1 LFIPSTGASGG
12 LIVIWD
18 SSVFTGMIMHCEP
31 FAISVHFTSTQ
42 SSQAWTL
49 VNIYGPCAGDL
60 RDTFTQWMFNLN
72 IPLEEDWLI
81 LGDFN
86 FIRSQENRGRP
97 GGNVNDM
104 LLFNDIIRRQNLTE
118 LPIKG
123 RRFTWSNM
131 QDSPLLEQLDWFFTS
146 LHWTSSYPSTIVT
159 PQGKPTSDH
168 TPCVV
173 TIQTSIPG
181 CKMFRFEN
189 FWVAHPGFLQTVTAS
204 WSKPTHKSNSAANI
218 NTKFKRLRYD
228 LKF

>member
-1 LFIPSTGASGG
+1 MNFLKNWIVLCWNIRGLNDKSKQLALMNAITVSGCSVVCLQETKKCDFDIKFIRKCCPRHFDDFLFIPSTGASGG

-42 SSQAWTL
+42 SSQPWTL

-60 RDTFTQWMFNLN
+60 RDTFTEWMFNLN
-72 IPLEEDWLI
+72 IPPEEDWLI

-86 FIRSQENRGRP
+86 FIRSQENRSKP

-131 QDSPLLEQLDWFFTS
+131 QDSPLLEQLDWFFYLST
-146 LHWTSSYPSTIVT
+146 LDIFLPLNNCYPPRETY
-159 PQGKPTSDH
+159 
-168 TPCVV
+168 
-173 TIQTSIPG
+173 
-181 CKMFRFEN
+181 
-189 FWVAHPGFLQTVTAS
+189 L
-204 WSKPTHKSNSAANI
+204 
-218 NTKFKRLRYD
+218 
-228 LKF
+228 